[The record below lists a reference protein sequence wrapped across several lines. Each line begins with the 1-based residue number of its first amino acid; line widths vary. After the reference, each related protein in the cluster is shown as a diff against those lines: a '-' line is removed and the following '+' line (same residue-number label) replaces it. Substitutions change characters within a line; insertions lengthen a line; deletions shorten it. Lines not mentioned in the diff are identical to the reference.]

1 MALIDI
7 DGALIQAYID
17 IGLGIETAY
26 ENVEF
31 TPPTDGSAWAAVFIV
46 PAVTDFNSLGVNG
59 TDLHTGFMQV
69 DFSVPHGKGR
79 SDLLSYAQSIY
90 DEFTGGKGYTL
101 NSQNVRIGSDGGP
114 TVERS
119 SVREVD
125 GWMRISMSVHWQ
137 AETIRPTI

>member
-17 IGLGIETAY
+17 IGLGLDTAY
-26 ENVEF
+26 ENVEL
-31 TPPTDGSAWAAVFIV
+31 TPPIAEDWAAVFIV

-59 TDLHTGFMQV
+59 TDLHTGFMQI
-69 DFSVPHGKGR
+69 DFNVPHGTGR
-79 SDLLSYAQSIY
+79 AQLLSYAQSIRN
-90 DEFTGGKGYTL
+90 EFVGGKGYVL
-101 NSQNVRIGSDGGP
+101 NSQRTRIT

-125 GWMRISMSVHWQ
+125 GFMRLSMTVNWES
-137 AETIRPTI
+137 ETVRPTI

>member
-17 IGLGIETAY
+17 IGLGLETAY

-31 TPPTDGSAWAAVFIV
+31 TPPTDGSAWVAVFIV

-59 TDLHTGFMQV
+59 TDLHEGFMQI
-69 DFSVPHGKGR
+69 DFNVPHGTGR
-79 SDLLSYAQSIY
+79 ATLLGYAESLRN
-90 DEFTGGKGYTL
+90 EFVGGKAYTL
-101 NSQNVRIGSDGGP
+101 NSQNTRIT

-125 GWMRISMSVHWQ
+125 GWMRLSMTVNWE
-137 AETIRPTI
+137 AETVRPTI